1 MYLSRLEQGIMT
13 SSANSTASDSD
24 MGVVA
29 VERFSTYHAGTAETR
44 GLFQHDY
51 AHDSEGSSHGNLP
64 REIGLPS
71 RISKVHP
78 CENDGENLKVVQVN
92 YDGLAQL

>member
-1 MYLSRLEQGIMT
+1 MYLDRLEEAIMA

-24 MGVVA
+24 IGVVV
-29 VERFSTYHAGTAETR
+29 VERFRTYHAGTAETR

-51 AHDSEGSSHGNLP
+51 AHDRESSSHGNLP
-64 REIGLPS
+64 REIRLPS

-78 CENDGENLKVVQVN
+78 CEKDMKN
-92 YDGLAQL
+92 